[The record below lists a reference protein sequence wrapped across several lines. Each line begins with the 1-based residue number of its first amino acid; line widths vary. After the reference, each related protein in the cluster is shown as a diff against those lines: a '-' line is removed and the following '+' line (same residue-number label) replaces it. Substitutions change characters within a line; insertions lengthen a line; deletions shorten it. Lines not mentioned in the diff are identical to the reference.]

1 MNNKVRIHLADDH
14 QVLLDGMKALIET
27 NSNYEI
33 TGYSVNGLNLLDN
46 AVNQNSSIVIM
57 DINMPE
63 KDGIEVMKD
72 YALQEYPFKIII
84 LSTYDELKLIKEMM
98 KLGAKSYL
106 TKQCAGENIL
116 EAIEAV
122 NNGEDYFCETIRA
135 KIFDTFAKKNS
146 YENISVDHL
155 IDTNISKR
163 EFDILKLIALEYTT
177 EEISEELYI
186 TINTVSTHRKNLIK
200 KLNVKSSI
208 GLVKYAIKNNIIN
221 N

>member
-14 QVLLDGMKALIET
+14 QVLMDGMKAFIET

-46 AVNQNSSIVIM
+46 AVKQNATIVIM

-84 LSTYDELKLIKEMM
+84 LSIYNELKLIKEMM

-106 TKQCAGENIL
+106 TKQCAAENIM

-122 NNGEDYFCETIRA
+122 NNGEDYFCETIRT

-155 IDTNISKR
+155 VDSNISKR

-186 TINTVSTHRKNLIK
+186 TINTVGTHRKNLIK